1 MQWKSLYIT
10 AIIFSIVI
18 IIIIW
23 RLGRVVGMVDDEREQ
38 VEKKMRQNQLEK
50 VSNEC
55 SRATKEQNTNE
66 CGCDS
71 DMRFDFA
78 AGKTI
83 IKTREF

>member
-1 MQWKSLYIT
+1 MQWKTLYIT
-10 AIIFSIVI
+10 TIIFSIV

-55 SRATKEQNTNE
+55 SRATKE
-66 CGCDS
+66 
-71 DMRFDFA
+71 
-78 AGKTI
+78 
-83 IKTREF
+83 